1 MWQLRSSST
10 TSPGRSSVISIALF
24 DVLVPF
30 VMKHVVALPKIS
42 EARRCASTSGA
53 GPSGEERSPRRSTET
68 ERSVRKVMS
77 PKSSWKPRR
86 KGELSNALPPLWPGV
101 CQLVPARLQTYSRS
115 AVQKRGDQ
123 NERNARWSFSRLR
136 SGWRKISAGRALQRR
151 VGAGGSASPGLVRT
165 TFGIAGK

>member
-1 MWQLRSSST
+1 
-10 TSPGRSSVISIALF
+10 
-24 DVLVPF
+24 
-30 VMKHVVALPKIS
+30 
-42 EARRCASTSGA
+42 
-53 GPSGEERSPRRSTET
+53 
-68 ERSVRKVMS
+68 MS

-86 KGELSNALPPLWPGV
+86 KGELSNALPPLCPGV

-123 NERNARWSFSRLR
+123 NERNARWSLSRLR

-165 TFGIAGK
+165 IFGIAGK